1 MFTAEILMSSLS
13 TLLFGELVPLTMS
26 RERLTLAIEIRD
38 YTLNHAQGL

>member
-13 TLLFGELVPLTMS
+13 TLLFGELTMS